1 MHDAS
6 AIKKTI
12 FSILMATACA
22 LPAVANE
29 DDESGIPPLRDL
41 PDFDAMVPEDEALPQ
56 PNPET
61 EALIRE
67 GVALQDKILKTLQS
81 IKDRSTADAAAK
93 EIRNLAAALKAWG
106 DKMIAHPV
114 EDELIMGDY
123 EVNFLPRIR
132 QISAEIRRE
141 GERLNTYGYF
151 GSTILK
157 DALIDLVRQ
166 TL

>member
-12 FSILMATACA
+12 FSILIATACA
-22 LPAVANE
+22 LPASANE
-29 DDESGIPPLRDL
+29 DEESGIPPLRDL
-41 PDFDAMVPEDEALPQ
+41 PDFDAMLPEDEALPQ

-67 GVALQDKILKTLQS
+67 GVELQVKILKTLQS
-81 IKDRSTADAAAK
+81 VKDRGTADAAAK
-93 EIRNLAAALKAWG
+93 EIRNLAALLKAWG
-106 DKMIAHPV
+106 DTMIAHPV
-114 EDELIMGDY
+114 EDELVMGDY
-123 EVNFLPRIR
+123 EVNYLPKIR
-132 QISAEIRRE
+132 QTSAEIRRE
-141 GERLNTYGYF
+141 GERLKTYGYF
-151 GSTILK
+151 GSTLLK

>member
-12 FSILMATACA
+12 FSILIATACA
-22 LPAVANE
+22 LPAAANE
-29 DDESGIPPLRDL
+29 DEESGIPPLRDL
-41 PDFDAMVPEDEALPQ
+41 PDFDAMLPEDEALPQ

-67 GVALQDKILKTLQS
+67 GVDLQVKILKTLQS
-81 IKDRSTADAAAK
+81 IKDRGTADAAAK
-93 EIRNLAAALKAWG
+93 EIRNLAALLKAWG
-106 DKMIAHPV
+106 DTMIAHPV
-114 EDELIMGDY
+114 EDELVMGDY
-123 EVNFLPRIR
+123 EVNYLPKIR
-132 QISAEIRRE
+132 QTSAEIRRE
-141 GERLNTYGYF
+141 GERLKTYGYF
-151 GSTILK
+151 GSTLLK